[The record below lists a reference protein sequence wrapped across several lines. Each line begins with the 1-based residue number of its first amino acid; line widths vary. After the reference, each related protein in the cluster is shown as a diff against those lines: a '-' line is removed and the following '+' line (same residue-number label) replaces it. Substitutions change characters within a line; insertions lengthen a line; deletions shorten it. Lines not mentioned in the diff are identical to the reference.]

1 MLLPTFDVGG
11 AERVALRLASAL
23 DPRRY
28 EISIVAFVPGDG
40 RLREQARAK
49 GLHTAILGRR
59 GAAGP
64 LLVFRLYRWLRRA
77 RPDVLATF
85 MFHANVSGRLA
96 GRLAGVPVILN
107 SERVVGWE
115 SRYRVLI
122 NRWTVTLADVL
133 TTNSA
138 AGREFWSGRLGVPRD
153 RMHVLYNGLD
163 TDEFAPGEAR
173 PVGAPCVIGVLARLH
188 RANGHDWFLSALA
201 RLPGEPNWT
210 CLMSGDGPEGAR
222 LSKRVSEL
230 GLADRVKL
238 VGHVKDA
245 PQFLRS
251 LDVYVHPALVAGM
264 PNAVLEAMACG
275 VPVVA
280 TAVGGTP
287 EAVVDGDTGWLV
299 APGDIEA
306 TTDRIARLLRD
317 PAMRRRMGDAGR
329 ERAVA
334 VFSVKSAATR
344 LETLMRSA
352 LDRQRRRGVSPDR
365 A

>member
-77 RPDVLATF
+77 RPDVLA
-85 MFHANVSGRLA
+85 
-96 GRLAGVPVILN
+96 
-107 SERVVGWE
+107 
-115 SRYRVLI
+115 
-122 NRWTVTLADVL
+122 RWTVTLADVL